1 MTMIRVLA
9 LATLVPALIPGPSV
23 VEMTSNMTF
32 QPREMMV
39 VTGEVVVW
47 KNVGEM
53 PHTVNTDPVNCKSDE
68 AKEWVKIPAGAT
80 PFYSGELKPGAEFR
94 VRFEVP
100 GTYQYLCVYHEN
112 QMMRGTI
119 IVQGSE
125 VK

>member
-47 KNVGEM
+47 KNAGEM

-80 PFYSGELKPGAEFR
+80 PFFSGELKPGAEFR

-119 IVQGSE
+119 IVQGAE